1 MLHSSPVLLGPL
13 PCFEDFPGPIHDLE
27 EAFNSA
33 LLACSSHFFE
43 DPPDPEE
50 NLLSAV
56 AQSNN
61 KHGTPLECQEALCP
75 NLTHP
80 HHRHLVTVS
89 CYWNVPILP
98 STFGLDLVTFQRRM
112 PTNCLPKCP
121 QATSRP

>member
-13 PCFEDFPGPIHDLE
+13 PRFEDFPGPIQNPE

-61 KHGTPLECQEALCP
+61 KHGAPLECQEALCP
-75 NLTHP
+75 NLPHP
-80 HHRHLVTVS
+80 HHWNLIPMCSYR
-89 CYWNVPILP
+89 NVPILP
-98 STFGLDLVTFQRRM
+98 STFGLDPMTFQRRM
-112 PTNCLPKCP
+112 PTN
-121 QATSRP
+121 